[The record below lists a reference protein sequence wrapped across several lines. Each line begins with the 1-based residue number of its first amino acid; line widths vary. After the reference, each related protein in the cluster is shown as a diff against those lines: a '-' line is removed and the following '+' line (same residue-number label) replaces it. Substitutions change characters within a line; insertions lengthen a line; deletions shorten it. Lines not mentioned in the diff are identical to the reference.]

1 MIFEDEELD
10 ELFKELED
18 KETGGLTLDH
28 LFVLV
33 SKKIRDNDKE
43 E

>member
-1 MIFEDEELD
+1 LE

-18 KETGGLTLDH
+18 RETGGLTLDH

-33 SKKIRDNDKE
+33 SHKIRENDNE